1 MKLRKLITENDN
13 FMKKVLFEDLPEK
26 IKNKIKV
33 LKNELKLNDL
43 EEYNIYFYPTLKKYQ
58 IEIPCYNLA
67 IRTGTNSIQVLSISY
82 LTKNI
87 VKEIADNANNK
98 DILPEICQK
107 LLKNGICSRVP
118 YMTTYP
124 LIPSKEILTFD
135 FEM

>member
-107 LLKNGICSRVP
+107 LLKNGIC
-118 YMTTYP
+118 
-124 LIPSKEILTFD
+124 
-135 FEM
+135 